1 MKITRNSSLAS
12 LNTFGIDCI
21 AEKLIKVETK
31 EDLQQLYDDK
41 TLLVPDQLILG
52 GGSNILFTKP
62 TLKQVVLIEIL
73 GINTLDSDSKSTLVR
88 SGAGEIWDYLVQ
100 NAIANNLGGIEN
112 LSIIPGKVGAA
123 PIQNIGAY
131 GADLAEVFES
141 LSALDLSTGNFVQ
154 FNSGDCNFQYRN
166 SFFKSEGKGR
176 YIITHVT
183 LKLNKNHQVNISYG
197 AIKNTL
203 EEMGSPPLNFA
214 NVREAVIRIRTSKLP
229 DPSVIGNA
237 GSFFKNPV
245 VKKSYYESLKMN
257 HSEIPAYSQEE
268 EMVKIPAAWLIEK
281 CGWKGKRFGNAG
293 VHKKQ
298 ALVLVNYGNATG
310 KEVYDLAKDIQ
321 ISVNNEFGIMLEP
334 EVNIV

>member
-141 LSALDLSTGNFVQ
+141 LSALDLSTGKFVQ